1 MVSRLRNHTGPAGTV
16 DRREVRSPATGLE
29 LSCDFSVH
37 CCWQDFWFS
46 PIVPQKSKFF
56 SWLSKQA
63 RARWN
68 PNSIKSASQHSPG
81 RNLEDYHLDF
91 STEIPRVQRR
101 ILPKKPSFS
110 TKIGHFSH
118 EPHPS
123 RQSDNAALVLW
134 SRDERW
140 ARRVVT
146 VLSVD
151 FKFEIW
157 DLRFKIYSTDESGRL
172 N

>member
-1 MVSRLRNHTGPAGTV
+1 MLSRLRNRTGPAGPV
-16 DRREVRSPATGLE
+16 DRREVRSPAMGLE

-56 SWLSKQA
+56 SWLSKQT
-63 RARWN
+63 RASSS
-68 PNSIKSASQHSPG
+68 PHSIKSASQHNPG
-81 RNLEDYHLDF
+81 RTLEAHHLDV

-101 ILPKKPSFS
+101 IWAKKPSFS
-110 TKIGHFSH
+110 TKICHLGH

-123 RQSDNAALVLW
+123 RPSDNAALVLW
-134 SRDERW
+134 SWDERW

-146 VLSVD
+146 VQSVD
-151 FKFEIW
+151 F
-157 DLRFKIYSTDESGRL
+157 RF
-172 N
+172 

>member
-1 MVSRLRNHTGPAGTV
+1 MLSRLRNRTGPAGTV
-16 DRREVRSPATGLE
+16 DRREVRSPARGLE

-37 CCWQDFWFS
+37 FCWQDFWFS

-63 RARWN
+63 RARWI
-68 PNSIKSASQHSPG
+68 PHSIKSASQQSPG
-81 RNLEDYHLDF
+81 RNLEADHLDV
-91 STEIPRVQRR
+91 STEIPRAQSR
-101 ILPKKPSFS
+101 ILAKKPGFS
-110 TKIGHFSH
+110 TKIGHLGH

-134 SRDERW
+134 SWDERW
-140 ARRVVT
+140 SGRVVT

-151 FKFEIW
+151 F
-157 DLRFKIYSTDESGRL
+157 RF
-172 N
+172 

>member
-1 MVSRLRNHTGPAGTV
+1 MVSRLRNRTGPAGTV
-16 DRREVRSPATGLE
+16 DRREVRSPAMGLE
-29 LSCDFSVH
+29 LCCDFSVH
-37 CCWQDFWFS
+37 FCWQDFWFS

-63 RARWN
+63 RARWS

-81 RNLEDYHLDF
+81 RTLEAHHLDF

-101 ILPKKPSFS
+101 ILAKKPRFL

-134 SRDERW
+134 SWDERW

-157 DLRFKIYSTDESGRL
+157 DLRFKIYSTDESGSL